1 MHINFENLSLQ
12 RISAQVNRPL
22 QNLDNPVD
30 IHPSFPFMLAV
41 EGVIHNVNDTAGIA
55 LQITFPHD
63 VIRHFYPPPDHF
75 ARIIDD
81 QGSSEDANMTNESDE
96 GVDNTSTSAAASTSA
111 APGGGSTPA
120 IASVGS
126 FRLRTS
132 IEIYPEAAWGTT
144 STGLRIALSRSFQP
158 DLTGHDE
165 FICRFAEE
173 MMSERRQGQDSTG
186 SQALSGQSNLQPTPW
201 SRQDSG
207 SLSASSYN
215 SGSSSAADQSGQST
229 LEISKPITYYVARRA
244 MFAGP

>member
-1 MHINFENLSLQ
+1 M
-12 RISAQVNRPL
+12 NRPL

-41 EGVIHNVNDTAGIA
+41 EGVIHNINDTAGIA

-75 ARIIDD
+75 TRIIDD
-81 QGSSEDANMTNESDE
+81 QGSSEDLNMANDSDE
-96 GVDNTSTSAAASTSA
+96 GIDDAMIPTATAA
-111 APGGGSTPA
+111 APGSGSPTA
-120 IASVGS
+120 VASVGS

-144 STGLRIALSRSFQP
+144 PTGLRIALSRSFQP

-186 SQALSGQSNLQPTPW
+186 TQTLSNQSDLRPTPG
-201 SRQDSG
+201 SRQEAG
-207 SLSASSYN
+207 GPPAS